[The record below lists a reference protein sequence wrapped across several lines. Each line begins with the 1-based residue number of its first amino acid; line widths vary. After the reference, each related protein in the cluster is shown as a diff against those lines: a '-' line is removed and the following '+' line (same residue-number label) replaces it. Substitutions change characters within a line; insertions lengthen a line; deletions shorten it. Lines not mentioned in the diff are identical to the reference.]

1 MPDQHERV
9 TRLLAKMGL
18 AAKWH
23 VLEPMPGGVRDM
35 VLIQNPEERL
45 HAVIEISPQDAQL
58 LHDED
63 EMLRR
68 IRVGMANAEKI

>member
-1 MPDQHERV
+1 MPDQHELV

-18 AAKWH
+18 GEKWH
-23 VLEPMPGGVRDM
+23 VFEPAPGDVRDM
-35 VLIQNPEERL
+35 VWIQNPEERL
-45 HAVIEISPQDAQL
+45 KAFIEISPQDAQL
-58 LHDED
+58 LHDDD